1 MLSCENITIFHSTYP
16 SDIFL
21 FRVDNGIT
29 KNNLWNLFK
38 CNNKGVVNDAVLGV
52 LDANFE
58 QISHIVLVYDCRQLH
73 AAADDDQW

>member
-1 MLSCENITIFHSTYP
+1 MLSYENITIFHSTYP

-38 CNNKGVVNDAVLGV
+38 CSNKGVVNDAILGV
-52 LDANFE
+52 FDANFE
-58 QISHIVLVYDCRQLH
+58 QISHIVLVYDCQQLH
-73 AAADDDQW
+73 AAAADDQR